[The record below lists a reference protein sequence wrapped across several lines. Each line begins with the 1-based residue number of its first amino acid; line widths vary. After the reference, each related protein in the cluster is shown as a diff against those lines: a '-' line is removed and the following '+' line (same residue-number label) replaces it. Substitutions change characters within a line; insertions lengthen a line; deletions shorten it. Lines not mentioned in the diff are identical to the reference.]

1 MTRKR
6 AKAIQTSM
14 ARYGISFVPRPR
26 GGIFSILSGTDAVI
40 SPSYY
45 TVRCGMELVERAEQQ
60 PAIVASEMW
69 QRYLGDDS
77 LELVA
82 YA

>member
-1 MTRKR
+1 MKR
-6 AKAIQTSM
+6 DRASALQTSM
-14 ARYGISFVPRPR
+14 ARYGVSFVSRPH
-26 GGIFSILSGTDAVI
+26 GGIFSLLSNPASVI

-45 TVRCGMELVERAEQQ
+45 IVRCGMELVERAERE

-69 QRYLGDDS
+69 QRYLSDDS